1 MTGTTQTTD
10 AGPVRPRF
18 SLRFSARDLV
28 SVAIF
33 AVLMIVVTY
42 AVGMLGILS
51 PLVWLIVVPVSVL
64 VNGIVFMLFV
74 TRVKHAGMVTLF
86 GVVIA
91 LFFLLTGNSILST
104 IGIFVLAVLAELVLW
119 AGGSRSRW
127 AAIWAYTIFALS
139 FFTPFLPL
147 VFDRE
152 NYLRSPSFTM
162 MGEEYVAASDA
173 LTTLPVLGV
182 LALAIAAAGFLGG
195 LLGSAVLRKH
205 FVRAGLA

>member
-1 MTGTTQTTD
+1 MTDTALPPGS
-10 AGPVRPRF
+10 ARPRL

-28 SVAIF
+28 NVAMF

-42 AVGMLGILS
+42 AIGMLGIVS
-51 PLVWLIVVPVSVL
+51 PLVWLAVVPVSVL

-74 TRVKHAGMVTLF
+74 TRVRHAGMVTLL
-86 GVVIA
+86 GVVVA
-91 LFFLLTGNSILST
+91 LFYLLTGNTVFST
-104 IGIFVLAVLAELVLW
+104 IGIIVLAVLAEVVLW
-119 AGGSRSRW
+119 AGRYRSRW

-152 NYLRSPSFTM
+152 NYLRSPSFTT
-162 MGEEYVAASDA
+162 MGQEYVAGADA

-182 LALAIAAAGFLGG
+182 LALAIAVAGFLGG
-195 LLGSAVLRKH
+195 LFGSAVLRKH

>member
-1 MTGTTQTTD
+1 MTDTTVPTETGL
-10 AGPVRPRF
+10 ARTRLSV
-18 SLRFSARDLV
+18 RFSARDLV

-42 AVGMLGILS
+42 VIGMLGILS
-51 PLVWLIVVPVSVL
+51 PVVWLIVIPVSVL
-64 VNGIVFMLFV
+64 VNGIVFLLFV
-74 TRVKHAGMVTLF
+74 TRVKHAGMVTLL
-86 GVVIA
+86 GVVVA
-91 LFFLLTGNSILST
+91 LFYLLTGNSIFST
-104 IGIFVLAVLAELVLW
+104 IGIIVLAVLAEVVLW
-119 AGGSRSRW
+119 AARYRSRW

-152 NYLRSPSFTM
+152 NYLRSPSFTR
-162 MGEEYVAASDA
+162 MGEDYVAGADA

-182 LALAIAAAGFLGG
+182 LAGGIAVAGFLGG
-195 LLGSAVLRKH
+195 LFGSAVLRKH

>member
-1 MTGTTQTTD
+1 MTGAAPTTSTGS
-10 AGPVRPRF
+10 ARPRL
-18 SLRFSARDLV
+18 SVQFSARDLV

-33 AVLMIVVTY
+33 AVLLIVVTY
-42 AVGMLGILS
+42 AIGMLGILS
-51 PLVWLIVVPVSVL
+51 PVVWLAAVPVSVL

-74 TRVKHAGMVTLF
+74 TRVKHAGMVTLL
-86 GVVIA
+86 GVVVA
-91 LFFLLTGNSILST
+91 LFYLLTGNTVFST
-104 IGIFVLAVLAELVLW
+104 LGIIVLAVLSEVVLW
-119 AGGSRSRW
+119 AGRYRSRW

-139 FFTPFLPL
+139 FVTPFLPL

-152 NYLRSPSFTM
+152 NYLRSPSFAR
-162 MGEEYVAASDA
+162 MGEEYVASADA

-182 LALAIAAAGFLGG
+182 LALAIAVAGLLGG

>member
-1 MTGTTQTTD
+1 MTDTALPPGS
-10 AGPVRPRF
+10 ARPRL

-28 SVAIF
+28 NVAMF

-42 AVGMLGILS
+42 AIGMLGIVS
-51 PLVWLIVVPVSVL
+51 PLVWLAVVPVSVL

-74 TRVKHAGMVTLF
+74 TRVRHAGMVTLL
-86 GVVIA
+86 GVVVA
-91 LFFLLTGNSILST
+91 LFYLLTGNTVFSS
-104 IGIFVLAVLAELVLW
+104 IGIIVLAVLAEVVLW
-119 AGGSRSRW
+119 GGGYRSRW

-152 NYLRSPSFTM
+152 GYLTSPSFTR
-162 MGEEYVAASDA
+162 MGDEYVAGADA

-182 LALAIAAAGFLGG
+182 LAVAVAVAGFLGG

>member
-1 MTGTTQTTD
+1 MSDTTVATG
-10 AGPVRPRF
+10 AGRCPRL
-18 SLRFSARDLV
+18 SVRFSARDLV

-42 AVGMLGILS
+42 VIGMLGILS
-51 PLVWLIVVPVSVL
+51 PVVWLIVIPVSVL
-64 VNGIVFMLFV
+64 VNGIVFLLFV
-74 TRVKHAGMVTLF
+74 TRVKHAGMVTLL
-86 GVVIA
+86 GVVVA
-91 LFFLLTGNSILST
+91 LFYLLTGNSIFST
-104 IGIFVLAVLAELVLW
+104 IGIIVLAVLAEVVLW
-119 AGGSRSRW
+119 AARYRSRW

-152 NYLRSPSFTM
+152 NYLRSPSFTR
-162 MGEEYVAASDA
+162 MGEDYVAGADA

-182 LALAIAAAGFLGG
+182 LAGGIAVAGFLGG
-195 LLGSAVLRKH
+195 LFGSAVLRKH

>member
-1 MTGTTQTTD
+1 MTDTTLQTELTP
-10 AGPVRPRF
+10 ARRRF
-18 SLRFSARDLV
+18 SLRFSARDLT

-42 AVGMLGILS
+42 VIGMVGVLS
-51 PLVWLIVVPVSVL
+51 PLAWLAAVPASVI
-64 VNGIVFMLFV
+64 VNGIVFLLFV
-74 TRVKHAGMVTLF
+74 TRVKHAGMVTLL
-86 GVVIA
+86 GAVVA
-91 LFFLLTGNSILST
+91 LFYLLSGNTVLST
-104 IGIFVLAVLAELVLW
+104 VGIIILALVSEAVLW
-119 AGGSRSRW
+119 AGCYRSRW

-147 VFDRE
+147 VFDRD
-152 NYLRSPSFTM
+152 NYLRSASFTM
-162 MGEEYVAASDA
+162 MGKEYVAATDA

-182 LALAIAAAGFLGG
+182 LALAIAVAGFLGA

>member
-1 MTGTTQTTD
+1 MTDTALPPGS
-10 AGPVRPRF
+10 ARPRL

-28 SVAIF
+28 NVAMF

-42 AVGMLGILS
+42 AIGMLGILS
-51 PLVWLIVVPVSVL
+51 PLVWLAVVPVSVL

-74 TRVKHAGMVTLF
+74 TRVRHAGMVTLL
-86 GVVIA
+86 GVVVA
-91 LFFLLTGNSILST
+91 LFYLLTGNTVFSS
-104 IGIFVLAVLAELVLW
+104 IGIIVLAVLAEVVLW
-119 AGGSRSRW
+119 GGGYRSRW

-152 NYLRSPSFTM
+152 GYLTSPSFTR
-162 MGEEYVAASDA
+162 MGDEYVAGADA

-182 LALAIAAAGFLGG
+182 LAVAVAVAGFLGG

>member
-1 MTGTTQTTD
+1 MTDTALPPGS
-10 AGPVRPRF
+10 ARPRL

-28 SVAIF
+28 NVAMF

-42 AVGMLGILS
+42 AIGMLGILS
-51 PLVWLIVVPVSVL
+51 PLVWLAVVPVSVL

-74 TRVKHAGMVTLF
+74 TRVRHAGMVTLL
-86 GVVIA
+86 GVVVA
-91 LFFLLTGNSILST
+91 LFYLLTGNTVFSS
-104 IGIFVLAVLAELVLW
+104 IGIIVLAVLAEVVLW
-119 AGGSRSRW
+119 GGGYRSRW

-152 NYLRSPSFTM
+152 GYLTSPSFTR
-162 MGEEYVAASDA
+162 MGDEYVAADA

-182 LALAIAAAGFLGG
+182 LAVAVAVAGFLGG

>member
-1 MTGTTQTTD
+1 MTDT
-10 AGPVRPRF
+10 ALPAEAKSVRGRF

-33 AVLMIVVTY
+33 AVIMIVVSY
-42 AVGMLGILS
+42 AIGMLGILS
-51 PLVWLIVVPVSVL
+51 PLVWLAVVPVSVL

-74 TRVKHAGMVTLF
+74 TRVKHAGMVTLL
-86 GVVIA
+86 GVVVA
-91 LFFLLTGNSILST
+91 LFYLLTGNTIFST
-104 IGIFVLAVLAELVLW
+104 IGIVVLAMLAEVVLW
-119 AGGSRSRW
+119 AGGYRSRW
-127 AAIWAYTIFALS
+127 AAIWSYTIFALS

-152 NYLRSPSFTM
+152 NYLRSPSFTT
-162 MGEEYVAASDA
+162 MGEDYVAASDA

-182 LALAIAAAGFLGG
+182 LALAIAVAGFLGG

>member
-1 MTGTTQTTD
+1 M
-10 AGPVRPRF
+10 
-18 SLRFSARDLV
+18 RFSARDLV
-28 SVAIF
+28 NVAMF

-42 AVGMLGILS
+42 AIGMLGIVS
-51 PLVWLIVVPVSVL
+51 PLVWLAVVPVSVL

-74 TRVKHAGMVTLF
+74 TRVRHAGMVTLL
-86 GVVIA
+86 GVVVA
-91 LFFLLTGNSILST
+91 LFYLLTGNTVFSS
-104 IGIFVLAVLAELVLW
+104 IGIIVLAVLAEVVLW
-119 AGGSRSRW
+119 GGGYRSRW

-152 NYLRSPSFTM
+152 GYLTSPSFTR
-162 MGEEYVAASDA
+162 MGDEYVAGADA

-182 LALAIAAAGFLGG
+182 LAVAVAVAGFLGG

>member
-1 MTGTTQTTD
+1 
-10 AGPVRPRF
+10 
-18 SLRFSARDLV
+18 
-28 SVAIF
+28 
-33 AVLMIVVTY
+33 
-42 AVGMLGILS
+42 MLGILS
-51 PLVWLIVVPVSVL
+51 PLVWLIVIPVSVL
-64 VNGIVFMLFV
+64 VNGIVFMLFI

-104 IGIFVLAVLAELVLW
+104 IGIVVLAALAELVLW
-119 AGGSRSRW
+119 AGGYRSRW
-127 AAIWAYTIFALS
+127 AAIWSYTIFALS

-152 NYLRSPSFTM
+152 NYLASPSFTA
-162 MGEEYVAASDA
+162 MGEEYVAGTDA

-182 LALAIAAAGFLGG
+182 VALAVAVAGFLGG

>member
-1 MTGTTQTTD
+1 MTDTTVPTE
-10 AGPVRPRF
+10 AGPARTRLSV
-18 SLRFSARDLV
+18 RFSARDLV

-42 AVGMLGILS
+42 AIGMLGILS
-51 PLVWLIVVPVSVL
+51 PLVWLAVVPVSVL
-64 VNGIVFMLFV
+64 VNGIVFLLFV
-74 TRVKHAGMVTLF
+74 TRVKHAGMVTLL
-86 GVVIA
+86 GVAVA
-91 LFFLLTGNSILST
+91 LFYLLTGNTVFST
-104 IGIFVLAVLAELVLW
+104 IGIIVLAVLAEVVLW
-119 AGGSRSRW
+119 AGRYRSRW

-152 NYLRSPSFTM
+152 NYLRSPSFTT
-162 MGEEYVAASDA
+162 MGQEYVAGADA

-182 LALAIAAAGFLGG
+182 LALAIAVAGFLGG
-195 LLGSAVLRKH
+195 LFGSAVLRKH